1 MSELL
6 GIEELAKLLG
16 TPVNTVRYWRTIG
29 YGPKSAR
36 VGRRVVYRRSEV
48 LDWIDAQFAAAEMPM
63 GAVGAA

>member
-6 GIEELAKLLG
+6 GIEQLAELLG

-36 VGRRVVYRRSEV
+36 IGRRVVYRRTEV
-48 LDWIDAQFAAAEMPM
+48 LTWIDSQFGDSQAPA
-63 GAVGAA
+63 GAA